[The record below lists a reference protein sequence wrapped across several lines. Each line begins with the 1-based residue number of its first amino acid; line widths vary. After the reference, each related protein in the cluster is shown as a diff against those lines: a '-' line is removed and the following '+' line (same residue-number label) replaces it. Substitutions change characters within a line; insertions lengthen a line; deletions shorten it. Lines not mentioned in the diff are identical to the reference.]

1 MKSLL
6 IVLTALLAMVQAAFI
21 DDVYKEINRIRR
33 QNGESTLHVDTGM
46 EKIMKRIRYTENHNH
61 SQKRNL
67 EAYNTQ
73 CTGWTGIS
81 EILYYGSRVPTIY
94 QLFHNP
100 SDSWMYSPGHKREIL
115 RSTNKAMACA
125 SQVSR
130 GRVSVVCAF
139 RAGIKASAPEKC
151 RYESIS
157 NAWLSG

>member
-6 IVLTALLAMVQAAFI
+6 VVLTALLAMVQAAFI

-33 QNGESTLHVDTGM
+33 QNNLGINHVDTGM
-46 EKIMKRIRYTENHNH
+46 EKIMKRIRYTTSHNH

-67 EAYNTQ
+67 RAYNTQ

-81 EILYYGSRVPTIY
+81 EVLFAGSRVPTIY
-94 QLFHNP
+94 QLFYG
-100 SDSWMYSPGHKREIL
+100 SDDAWMNSPGHKIEIL
-115 RSTNKAMACA
+115 RSTNEAMACA
-125 SQVSR
+125 PQVLS

-139 RAGIKASAPEKC
+139 RAGIKASAPSKC
-151 RYESIS
+151 RNESIS